1 MSKQRLMDFS
11 LTNDQKELQS
21 AFGQF
26 FDEHATITDLRAA
39 EPLGFSAALWQAAG
53 KLGIP
58 DMAAGAMTDGA
69 PASLSQLI
77 VIAEEYGRR
86 LAPIPLVESLSAAR
100 ALDRAGAVPPA
111 HGIVT
116 LAVRPVPES
125 GAAPLLAAGAIADAA
140 VGLVGRDFVLAGLVD
155 DGHSGWVSNLGASP
169 LANRNLAQQ
178 RTVLASGDAAQ
189 EAYER
194 ALDDWKLL
202 LAAALIGVTAEAHRM
217 ALAYVK
223 ERKAFGVPIGW
234 FQTVAHRLAD
244 SITDLDGARFLVHKA
259 AWAVDERSDTGTR
272 MVSMAYVYVT
282 ELAERVTSES
292 LHFHGGIGYT
302 LEHDIQLYFRRAKC
316 WPLALGDPRHEL
328 TVLSAR
334 LLGPRRGG

>member
-1 MSKQRLMDFS
+1 MDFS
-11 LTNDQKELQS
+11 LTGEQQELRA
-21 AFGQF
+21 AFGRF

-39 EPLGFSAALWQAAG
+39 EPLGFSPGLWQLAG

-58 DMAAGAMTDGA
+58 DMAAGSSTDGA

-86 LAPIPLVESLSAAR
+86 LAPIPLVETLAAAR
-100 ALDRAGAVPPA
+100 ALDRAGAAPSA
-111 HGIVT
+111 GIVT
-116 LAVRPVPES
+116 LALRPVAES
-125 GAAPLLAAGAIADAA
+125 GSAPLLAAGAIADAA
-140 VGLVGRDFVLAGLVD
+140 VGLIGADYVVADLAG
-155 DGHSGWVSNLGASP
+155 DGRSGWVSNLGSSP
-169 LANRNLAQQ
+169 LANRTFAEQ
-178 RTVLASGDAAQ
+178 RTVLASGDAAR
-189 EAYER
+189 EAHER

-202 LAAALIGVTAEAHRM
+202 LAAALIGAASEAHRI

-259 AWAVDERSDTGTR
+259 AWAVDEQNEAGTR
-272 MVSMAYVYVT
+272 LVSMAYVYAA
-282 ELAERVTSES
+282 ELAERVTAES

-302 LEHDIQLYFRRAKC
+302 MEHAIQLYFRRAKC
-316 WPLALGDPRHEL
+316 WPLALGDPHNE
-328 TVLSAR
+328 VAALSTR
-334 LLGPRRGG
+334 LLGPVGER

>member
-1 MSKQRLMDFS
+1 MDFS
-11 LTNDQKELQS
+11 LTDEQIELKA
-21 AFGQF
+21 AFGRF
-26 FDEHATITDLRAA
+26 FDEHATTADLRAA
-39 EPLGFSAALWQAAG
+39 EPLGFSAGLWRLAG
-53 KLGIP
+53 ELGIP
-58 DMAAGAMTDGA
+58 DMASGAGTDGA

-86 LAPIPLVESLSAAR
+86 LAPIPLIETLASAR
-100 ALDRAGAVPPA
+100 AVDRAGAAPPA
-111 HGIVT
+111 GIVT
-116 LAVRPVPES
+116 LALRPVAES
-125 GAAPLLAAGAIADAA
+125 GTAPLLAAGAVADAV
-140 VGLVGRDFVLAGLVD
+140 VGLVGDDFVLAALVPD
-155 DGHSGWVSNLGASP
+155 EHGGSVRNLGSSP
-169 LANRNLAQQ
+169 LANRTVGGQ
-178 RTVLASGDAAQ
+178 RTVLAAGAAAR
-189 EAYER
+189 EAHER

-202 LAAALIGVTAEAHRM
+202 LAAALIGVAAEAHRM

-259 AWAVDERSDTGTR
+259 AWAVDEDSDDASR
-272 MVSMAYVYVT
+272 LVSMAYVFAT
-282 ELAERVTSES
+282 ELTERVTAES

-302 LEHDIQLYFRRAKC
+302 MEHDIQLYFRRAKC

-334 LLGPRRGG
+334 LLGAAGTG